1 MILIKGCKA
10 VDPKT
15 GTERIADVLV
25 RDGKIAMVR
34 DRIEARMR
42 SRQRERKKRGRTCG
56 SSAGQG

>member
-25 RDGKIAMVR
+25 REG
-34 DRIEARMR
+34 R
-42 SRQRERKKRGRTCG
+42 SP
-56 SSAGQG
+56 

>member
-25 RDGKIAMVR
+25 RDGKIAMIKK
-34 DRIEARMR
+34 RIEVDGGKEAD
-42 SRQRERKKRGRTCG
+42 GG
-56 SSAGQG
+56 